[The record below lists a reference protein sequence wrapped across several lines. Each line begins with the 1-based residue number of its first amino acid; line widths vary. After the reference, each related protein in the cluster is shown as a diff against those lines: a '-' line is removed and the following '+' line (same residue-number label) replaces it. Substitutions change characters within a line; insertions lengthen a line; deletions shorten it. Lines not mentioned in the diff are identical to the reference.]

1 MLKRPL
7 PGFFVHPVDVGL
19 ELLLVDAPH
28 SATPDLYRG
37 KVPAAHQRIDLLDAN
52 AEVLGYVLVVLMTSA
67 LVVAIWTVAQDRLVD
82 IVRASLDSVC
92 GSVGC

>member
-1 MLKRPL
+1 MLKGPL
-7 PGFFVHPVDVGL
+7 TGLLVQPIDVGL
-19 ELLLVDAPH
+19 QLLLVDAPH
-28 SATPDLYRG
+28 APAADLNRG
-37 KVPAAHQRIDLLDAN
+37 KVPTAHQRIDLLDADT
-52 AEVLGYVLVVLMTSA
+52 EVFRHVLVVLMTSA

>member
-1 MLKRPL
+1 MWFVDSWLKVMSDESGDV
-7 PGFFVHPVDVGL
+7 PGW
-19 ELLLVDAPH
+19 
-28 SATPDLYRG
+28 
-37 KVPAAHQRIDLLDAN
+37 
-52 AEVLGYVLVVLMTSA
+52 VLVVLMTSA